1 MTHRRTAARRRS
13 LSLLLRCQLRRAQ
26 LHAAASSRTGRRRG
40 AKRAEAAERLLL
52 PAHAAGP
59 CRHGGLRHG

>member
-26 LHAAASSRTGRRRG
+26 LHTAATATGRRRG
-40 AKRAEAAERLLL
+40 AKCAEAAERLLL